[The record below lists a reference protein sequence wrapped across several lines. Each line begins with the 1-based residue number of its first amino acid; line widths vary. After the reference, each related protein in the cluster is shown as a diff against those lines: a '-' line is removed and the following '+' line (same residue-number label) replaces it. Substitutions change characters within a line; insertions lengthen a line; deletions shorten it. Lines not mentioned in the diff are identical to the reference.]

1 GGVHAGMEHTMAN
14 QRKSERAPCD
24 IYLNKIIDEAR
35 HLARARDIS
44 PDGIWLSK
52 VLEPAHHNRA
62 IGLEFQLPGSSEV
75 IWAAGE
81 VLREDVREAP
91 DGEVE
96 GTAIR
101 FTAMADR
108 FRRMIEVYV
117 SRTAGNA

>member
-1 GGVHAGMEHTMAN
+1 MD

-35 HLARARDIS
+35 HLARAQDIS
-44 PDGIWLSK
+44 PDGIWIAK
-52 VLEPAHHNRA
+52 VLEPSNDSRQL
-62 IGLEFQLPGSSEV
+62 GLEFQLPDNDEV

-81 VLREDVREAP
+81 VVRAETRAANG
-91 DGEVE
+91 DDLQ

>member
-1 GGVHAGMEHTMAN
+1 MD
-14 QRKSERAPCD
+14 QRKSERVPCD

-44 PDGIWLSK
+44 PEGIWVAR
-52 VLEPAHHNRA
+52 VLEPSHENKQL
-62 IGLEFQLPGSSEV
+62 GLEFQLPDSDEV

-81 VLREDVREAP
+81 VVRDDKRAAGEAEL
-91 DGEVE
+91 D

>member
-1 GGVHAGMEHTMAN
+1 MEN
-14 QRKSERAPCD
+14 QRKSERVPCD

-35 HLARARDIS
+35 HLAHAKNIS
-44 PDGIWLSK
+44 PDGIWVSR
-52 VLEPAHHNRA
+52 VLEPRLDAERV
-62 IGLEFQLPGSSEV
+62 GLEFQLPGDDEV

-81 VLREDVREAP
+81 VVRTQANVLGTE
-91 DGEVE
+91 EE
-96 GTAIR
+96 GAAIR

>member
-1 GGVHAGMEHTMAN
+1 MAN
-14 QRKSERAPCD
+14 QRKYDRAPCD

-44 PDGIWLSK
+44 TDGIWVSK
-52 VLEPAHHNRA
+52 VLEPANEARQV
-62 IGLEFQLPGSSEV
+62 GLEFQLPGENEV

-81 VLREDVREAP
+81 IVRQEEREVAAGP
-91 DGEVE
+91 VE